1 MREPML
7 WTAVVLMLV
16 GAVLLVAGVGAAVLW
31 IAVIAVGI
39 ALVVVAGEVDGVPLD
54 RVVVGRPAG
63 DAHHLVLAVLE
74 QALDE
79 GRADVAT
86 GTGDRYPHGRE
97 FPPGANRM
105 LTC

>member
-39 ALVVVAGEVDGVPLD
+39 ALVVVDGT
-54 RVVVGRPAG
+54 RRRRT
-63 DAHHLVLAVLE
+63 HH
-74 QALDE
+74 
-79 GRADVAT
+79 RA
-86 GTGDRYPHGRE
+86 
-97 FPPGANRM
+97 
-105 LTC
+105 